1 MGKRWALRRDNHQAT
16 AEEASDVE
24 GMKIGEVAEQ
34 TGLSIRTIRHY
45 DELGVVAPSGR
56 SPGGFRLYSPTD
68 VDRLLLIRRM
78 KPLDFTLEEIR
89 EFLRATDLVAA
100 AGSPTAETSPAENSE
115 EITAAR
121 AAIAHIRKETG
132 TRLQKLRRRVAY
144 AEEFMQLLDTLGS
157 GE

>member
-1 MGKRWALRRDNHQAT
+1 
-16 AEEASDVE
+16 
-24 GMKIGEVAEQ
+24 MKIGEVAEQ

-89 EFLRATDLVAA
+89 DFLRATDLLAAAAGLPAA
-100 AGSPTAETSPAENSE
+100 AGSSDHSE
-115 EITAAR
+115 EVIAAR
-121 AAIAHIRKETG
+121 ATIARVREETG
-132 TRLQKLRRRVAY
+132 TRLEKLRRRVAY
-144 AEEFMQLLDTLGS
+144 AEEFIQLLATLDPDQQ
-157 GE
+157 EER